1 MGWRLACFSKDRE
14 IIQENQDVDEREMI
28 VTYNGLES
36 CIQNSPA
43 YNKESGMSRGDGI
56 TTDSI
61 NEEATSCCCSSN
73 KNALGSVSSHWNMM
87 KWFEQE
93 LAVEWEAREVPP
105 LGFYDVTENPVY
117 RVCCS
122 DVEPMQE
129 RFAKLLLGDDITGG
143 REGLSASLALSNAIT
158 NLAASVFGELWR
170 LEPLPEERKSKWRT
184 EMDWLLTPTKYM
196 VELVPS
202 KRIGANGRTMEIMT
216 PKARAD
222 IQANLP
228 ALQKLDSMLIETLDS
243 MVSAEFWYTEGG
255 SWAEGRSRRTSSMRR
270 WLVPLPQ
277 LPITGLSQNERA
289 KMLNLGKV
297 VHQIYKA
304 AKSINETVLL
314 QLPAPT
320 IASELKYTRR
330 QLFFLPKKGHLPRK
344 QEMWGVRRDNATWH
358 LPADPIIPRA
368 RQSGKE
374 SLGKELYRILSVD
387 SQPVGQ
393 MLNSLNLKSEHSA
406 IETIN
411 RLEAAVFAWKEKVT
425 KQNGGKSPVQ
435 KAWSFKT
442 NPILELEKIEVLMDK
457 AEALIQLLRTIYPNL
472 PQTFLEVV
480 KIQYGRLCVF
490 AENLELDIKACCPTA
505 FAYAYENCHSFC
517 VWVGLVT
524 LNRERGDRGMVGC
537 PVFMVEI
544 ALKMIWHVLAREVL
558 RVRHCRLGIE
568 RGAVYYLKSSND
580 TVVKVGESTSR
591 NPHNLEYTAD
601 VAFIKKYSVLFE
613 LGWDR
618 VALTHNLGRNY
629 ILMFG
634 LVGHLQ
640 FDLFVFDEEGCE
652 VSYDWSTT
660 LPIHQANAPIGWDAE
675 LDICN
680 ANGSAALTACPP
692 SSFRASRHALR
703 CNLLLSSSDLE
714 RLIGVERKKLVCADV
729 GHSILEAYSRVLRNL
744 AFKILSRIRDILQ
757 EDVLR
762 NPHLH
767 VPTYCF
773 PGTSV
778 TKNAN
783 SRVLGQRVRHS
794 LIEMMNKMD
803 GGEFHNSSSNIAS
816 FELSCSEPKT
826 SSVVGTP
833 SWSGVWRTLGVQKGQ
848 IGEVIRAVL

>member
-1 MGWRLACFSKDRE
+1 MGWRLACCSKDTE
-14 IIQENQDVDEREMI
+14 IIQETQDVEMI

-43 YNKESGMSRGDGI
+43 YKKESGMSRGDGI

-61 NEEATSCCCSSN
+61 NEEAASCCHCSTN
-73 KNALGSVSSHWNMM
+73 KNALGSVSAHWNMI
-87 KWFEQE
+87 KRFEQE
-93 LAVEWEAREVPP
+93 MAVEWEVREIPP
-105 LGFYDVTENPVY
+105 LGFYDVTENSLY
-117 RVCCS
+117 RVFTP

-202 KRIGANGRTMEIMT
+202 KRIGANGRTME
-216 PKARAD
+216 
-222 IQANLP
+222 
-228 ALQKLDSMLIETLDS
+228 ETLDS

-255 SWAEGRSRRTSSMRR
+255 SWAEGRSRHTSSMRR

-277 LPITGLSQNERA
+277 LQITGLSENERA
-289 KMLNLGKV
+289 KMLNLGTV

-314 QLPAPT
+314 QLPVPT
-320 IASELKYTRR
+320 LIKDA
-330 QLFFLPKKGHLPRK
+330 LPKASKLRSGLIKARFSTSFDNANTSHLNIIDFKGHYSDMLK
-344 QEMWGVRRDNATWH
+344 KH
-358 LPADPIIPRA
+358 
-368 RQSGKE
+368 SGKE
-374 SLGKELYRILSVD
+374 SLGEELYKILSVD
-387 SQPVGQ
+387 SQPVSQ
-393 MLNSLNLKSEHSA
+393 MLNSLNLKSKHSA

-425 KQNGGKSPVQ
+425 KQNSGKSPVQ
-435 KAWSFKT
+435 KVWSFKT
-442 NPILELEKIEVLMDK
+442 NPILELEKIDVLMDK
-457 AEALIQLLRTIYPNL
+457 AEALIQLLKTIYPNL

-480 KIQYGRLCVF
+480 KIQYGR
-490 AENLELDIKACCPTA
+490 
-505 FAYAYENCHSFC
+505 
-517 VWVGLVT
+517 
-524 LNRERGDRGMVGC
+524 
-537 PVFMVEI
+537 
-544 ALKMIWHVLAREVL
+544 
-558 RVRHCRLGIE
+558 
-568 RGAVYYLKSSND
+568 
-580 TVVKVGESTSR
+580 
-591 NPHNLEYTAD
+591 
-601 VAFIKKYSVLFE
+601 
-613 LGWDR
+613 
-618 VALTHNLGRNY
+618 
-629 ILMFG
+629 
-634 LVGHLQ
+634 
-640 FDLFVFDEEGCE
+640 
-652 VSYDWSTT
+652 
-660 LPIHQANAPIGWDAE
+660 
-675 LDICN
+675 
-680 ANGSAALTACPP
+680 
-692 SSFRASRHALR
+692 
-703 CNLLLSSSDLE
+703 
-714 RLIGVERKKLVCADV
+714 DV

-757 EDVLR
+757 EDVLH

-783 SRVLGQRVRHS
+783 SPVLGQRVRHS
-794 LIEMMNKMD
+794 LIEKINKVD

-833 SWSGVWRTLGVQKGQ
+833 RWSGVWGTLGVQEVPSS
-848 IGEVIRAVL
+848 GEIAELIRAVL

>member
-1 MGWRLACFSKDRE
+1 
-14 IIQENQDVDEREMI
+14 
-28 VTYNGLES
+28 
-36 CIQNSPA
+36 
-43 YNKESGMSRGDGI
+43 MSRGDGI

-61 NEEATSCCCSSN
+61 NEEAASCCRRSSN
-73 KNALGSVSSHWNMM
+73 KNALGSVVSSHWNMI
-87 KWFEQE
+87 KGFEQE
-93 LAVEWEAREVPP
+93 MADEWEVREIPP
-105 LGFYDVTENPVY
+105 LDFYDVTENPVY
-117 RVCCS
+117 RVFAP

-129 RFAKLLLGDDITGG
+129 RFAKLLLGEDITGG
-143 REGLSASLALSNAIT
+143 REGLSASLSLSNAIT

-202 KRIGANGRTMEIMT
+202 KRIGANGQTTEIMT
-216 PKARAD
+216 PKPRAD

-255 SWAEGRSRRTSSMRR
+255 SWAEGRSRHTSSMRR

-314 QLPAPT
+314 QLPIPT
-320 IASELKYTRR
+320 LIKDA
-330 QLFFLPKKGHLPRK
+330 LPKAMLSLL
-344 QEMWGVRRDNATWH
+344 TIFFYTC
-358 LPADPIIPRA
+358 L
-368 RQSGKE
+368 QSGKE
-374 SLGKELYRILSVD
+374 SLGEELYRILSVD

-480 KIQYGRLCVF
+480 KIQYGR
-490 AENLELDIKACCPTA
+490 
-505 FAYAYENCHSFC
+505 
-517 VWVGLVT
+517 
-524 LNRERGDRGMVGC
+524 
-537 PVFMVEI
+537 
-544 ALKMIWHVLAREVL
+544 
-558 RVRHCRLGIE
+558 
-568 RGAVYYLKSSND
+568 
-580 TVVKVGESTSR
+580 
-591 NPHNLEYTAD
+591 
-601 VAFIKKYSVLFE
+601 
-613 LGWDR
+613 
-618 VALTHNLGRNY
+618 
-629 ILMFG
+629 
-634 LVGHLQ
+634 
-640 FDLFVFDEEGCE
+640 
-652 VSYDWSTT
+652 
-660 LPIHQANAPIGWDAE
+660 
-675 LDICN
+675 
-680 ANGSAALTACPP
+680 
-692 SSFRASRHALR
+692 
-703 CNLLLSSSDLE
+703 
-714 RLIGVERKKLVCADV
+714 DV

-773 PGTSV
+773 PGTSF

-783 SRVLGQRVRHS
+783 SPVLGQRVRHS
-794 LIEMMNKMD
+794 LIEKMNKVD

-833 SWSGVWRTLGVQKGQ
+833 SWSGVWRTLGVQKGLQ
-848 IGEVIRAVL
+848 RCVSSRFP

>member
-1 MGWRLACFSKDRE
+1 MGWRLACCFKGRE
-14 IIQENQDVDEREMI
+14 IIQETQDVDEREMI
-28 VTYNGLES
+28 VTCNGLES

-61 NEEATSCCCSSN
+61 NEEAASCCRRSSN
-73 KNALGSVSSHWNMM
+73 KNALGSVVSSHWNMI
-87 KWFEQE
+87 KGFEQE
-93 LAVEWEAREVPP
+93 MAGEWEVREIPP
-105 LGFYDVTENPVY
+105 LDFYDVTENPVY
-117 RVCCS
+117 RVFAP

-129 RFAKLLLGDDITGG
+129 RFAKLLLGEDITGG
-143 REGLSASLALSNAIT
+143 REGLSASLSLSNAIT

-202 KRIGANGRTMEIMT
+202 KRIGANGQTTEIMT
-216 PKARAD
+216 PKPRAD

-255 SWAEGRSRRTSSMRR
+255 SWAEGRSQRTSSMRS

-314 QLPAPT
+314 QLPVPT
-320 IASELKYTRR
+320 LIKDA
-330 QLFFLPKKGHLPRK
+330 LPK
-344 QEMWGVRRDNATWH
+344 
-358 LPADPIIPRA
+358 
-368 RQSGKE
+368 SGKE
-374 SLGKELYRILSVD
+374 SLGEELYRILSVD

-442 NPILELEKIEVLMDK
+442 NLILELEKIEVLMDK

-480 KIQYGRLCVF
+480 KIQYGR
-490 AENLELDIKACCPTA
+490 
-505 FAYAYENCHSFC
+505 
-517 VWVGLVT
+517 
-524 LNRERGDRGMVGC
+524 
-537 PVFMVEI
+537 
-544 ALKMIWHVLAREVL
+544 
-558 RVRHCRLGIE
+558 
-568 RGAVYYLKSSND
+568 
-580 TVVKVGESTSR
+580 
-591 NPHNLEYTAD
+591 
-601 VAFIKKYSVLFE
+601 
-613 LGWDR
+613 
-618 VALTHNLGRNY
+618 
-629 ILMFG
+629 
-634 LVGHLQ
+634 
-640 FDLFVFDEEGCE
+640 
-652 VSYDWSTT
+652 
-660 LPIHQANAPIGWDAE
+660 
-675 LDICN
+675 
-680 ANGSAALTACPP
+680 
-692 SSFRASRHALR
+692 
-703 CNLLLSSSDLE
+703 
-714 RLIGVERKKLVCADV
+714 DV

-744 AFKILSRIRDILQ
+744 AFKILQ

-783 SRVLGQRVRHS
+783 SPVLGQRVRHS
-794 LIEMMNKMD
+794 LIEKMNKVD

-833 SWSGVWRTLGVQKGQ
+833 SWSGVWRTLGVQKGLQ
-848 IGEVIRAVL
+848 RCVSSRFP